1 MLLTLLCSLIPC
13 QSIEPVQTYFSVK
26 QGIIV
31 HVSLPEGHDTG
42 KLIVLDQNDN
52 QLGRSATVTS
62 GTHDVS
68 LRITELTTIDKAVWL
83 QLSVDGESVGAP
95 IVVSPLLSRDVPV
108 TEEAVRGDGQSTYT
122 KIVDWKNE
130 AEDDSLDAPLVSG
143 YRAYQ
148 DEYAIMKT
156 SEGDIRIKFR
166 PDEAPNTVWN
176 FLELAKNN
184 FYNETIFHRI
194 VPMTS
199 KGFPFV
205 IQGGD
210 PTGTGSGGPGWW
222 LPIENSSLKHDLGVI
237 SMARANDPDSAGSQ
251 FFFCLSREGT
261 ARLDGQYCSFGE
273 TVDGID
279 VIQKIASTPLDDALM
294 GKPKEAPIVHSI
306 EFEPVEPRVPNKA
319 IPQ

>member
-1 MLLTLLCSLIPC
+1 MLGSLLCLLIPC
-13 QSIEPVQTYFSVK
+13 QSIEPVQTYFGVK
-26 QGIIV
+26 QGVIV
-31 HVSLPEGHDTG
+31 NVSLPDEHDTG
-42 KLIVLDQNDN
+42 KLFLLDHANN
-52 QLGRSATVTS
+52 HIGNSATVTS

-68 LRITELTTIDKAVWL
+68 LRIPELAEIDKAVWL
-83 QLSVDGESVGAP
+83 QLAVDGKPEGTP
-95 IVVSPLLSRDVPV
+95 LVVSPLLSRDVPV
-108 TEEAVRGDGQSTYT
+108 TEEATRGDGKSTYT

-130 AEDDSLDAPLVSG
+130 AEDDSLDVPFVSG
-143 YRAYQ
+143 YRVYR

-166 PDEAPNTVWN
+166 PDVAPNTVWN
-176 FLELAKNN
+176 FLELAKNG
-184 FYNETIFHRI
+184 FYTETIFHRI

-306 EFEPVEPRVPNKA
+306 EFEPVEPRVPHKA
-319 IPQ
+319 QHQ